1 MISPIHQTKP
11 HQQHLQQP
19 PPLLLDVVTIVDEE
33 RDVLQSPIKDQEA
46 HSVDT
51 PATFVGLDIK

>member
-1 MISPIHQTKP
+1 MISPIHETKH
-11 HQQHLQQP
+11 HQYQQQS
-19 PPLLLDVVTIVDEE
+19 LLHVVTIVDEE

-51 PATFVGLDIK
+51 PATFIGLDIK